1 MRNRLERGG
10 GYLVFAQRPSATAE
24 IDAWDAQAARFFAAR
39 VGLAESP
46 RGDSN
51 ALELK
56 LVVAPERGS
65 PGVVALLGRRRE
77 AEDLAAADAAEA
89 LAGGGGLAQLARRCE
104 TVWWVDSP
112 NEPDAAALLLAAI
125 LASTMLGPIL
135 ETRTRDLFGVKT
147 ARAKLAALERIP

>member
-1 MRNRLERGG
+1 
-10 GYLVFAQRPSATAE
+10 VFAQRPGATAE
-24 IDAWDAQAARFFAAR
+24 IDAWNAHATRFFAAR

-65 PGVVALLGRRRE
+65 PGVVAVLGRRRQ
-77 AEDLAAADAAEA
+77 AGDLAAADAAEA
-89 LAGGGGLAQLARRCE
+89 HAGGGGLALLARRCE
-104 TVWWVDSP
+104 TVWWVQSP
-112 NEPDAAALLLAAI
+112 DETDATALLLAAI

-135 ETRTRDLFGVKT
+135 EARTLDLFGVKT
-147 ARAKLAALERIP
+147 ARAKLAALSAP